1 MELDHL
7 KEIWNK
13 EKIDHFPEIT
23 LEKQKELHTPLE
35 KLRRNMRTEFWFN
48 TVSIIVFIPLFGIFS
63 ENSFLRWTLYLV
75 FVFLVAYYTLKFY
88 KIYRKLN
95 LNYDTYHQLLELKYE
110 LKLNVELYKSYY
122 VSSVPFFMGILF
134 LFLEKNDFF
143 RYPDLIMHYAPFI
156 VFFSMMMFM
165 LGFGQWWLNH
175 FYVKYIR
182 QYNAVIDELK
192 AP

>member
-48 TVSIIVFIPLFGIFS
+48 TVSIIVFMPLFGIFS

-75 FVFLVAYYTLKFY
+75 FVFLVVYYTLKFY

-156 VFFSMMMFM
+156 VFFSTMMFM